1 MSEGKLLSDFDD
13 QIKEVQ
19 CNRKPVYMNR
29 FLVRYLKDFAKAN
42 DKDPIA
48 IAEYLIN
55 LGINSVENNIKEP
68 IIFDIKN
75 L

>member
-19 CNRKPVYMNR
+19 CNRKPVYINR
-29 FLVRYLKDFAKAN
+29 FLAKCLKDFAKAN
-42 DKDPIA
+42 DKDATA

-55 LGINSVENNIKEP
+55 LGINSVENNIKEC
-68 IIFDIKN
+68 INFDIKN

>member
-29 FLVRYLKDFAKAN
+29 FLVRHLKEFAKAN
-42 DKDPIA
+42 NKDPIA
-48 IAEYLIN
+48 IAEYL
-55 LGINSVENNIKEP
+55 LC
-68 IIFDIKN
+68 
-75 L
+75 

>member
-1 MSEGKLLSDFDD
+1 MSKGKLLSDFDD

-29 FLVRYLKDFAKAN
+29 FLVRHLKEFAKAN
-42 DKDPIA
+42 NKDPIA
-48 IAEYLIN
+48 IAEYLIT
-55 LGINSVENNIKEP
+55 LGINSVDKEIKEN

>member
-19 CNRKPVYMNR
+19 CNRKPVYINR
-29 FLVRYLKDFAKAN
+29 FLAKCLKDFAKAN

-48 IAEYLIN
+48 IAEYLIT
-55 LGINSVENNIKEP
+55 LGINAADKEIKENF
-68 IIFDIKN
+68 IFDIKN

>member
-29 FLVRYLKDFAKAN
+29 FLAKCLKDFAKAN

-48 IAEYLIN
+48 IAEYLIT
-55 LGINSVENNIKEP
+55 LGINSADKEIKENF
-68 IIFDIKN
+68 IFDIKN